1 MTTFGLPTTL
11 PAVLNA
17 IAARAAACVGLDP
30 AYVFP
35 SLDLGDMAAVGAP
48 ADVFIAIMAP
58 RGTIEQPDVMGGG
71 PDDLSVDATI
81 SLELWTRVEVDEAY
95 RDTAA
100 LTDAAIGILA
110 YFRKLLNRNT
120 GLQLF
125 APLPATGAGT
135 QSILKEPM
143 RLLDWDL
150 RPRIPAAGWVKHS
163 SRWQVK
169 YLEDC
174 TN

>member
-1 MTTFGLPTTL
+1 MIFGLPTTL
-11 PAVLNA
+11 PAILDA
-17 IAARAAACVGLDP
+17 IGARAAACVGLDP

-35 SLDLGDMAAVGAP
+35 SLDLGDMAAIGAP
-48 ADVFIAIMAP
+48 TDVFIALTPLSGMV
-58 RGTIEQPDVMGGG
+58 EQGDVMGGG
-71 PDDLSVDATI
+71 PDALSIDAT
-81 SLELWTRVEVDEAY
+81 LAVELWTRVEVDESY

-100 LTDAAIGILA
+100 LKDATFGILA
-110 YFRKLLNRNT
+110 RWRLLLNRNT

-125 APLPATGAGT
+125 APVAVAGAQ

-143 RLLDWDL
+143 RLIDWSL
-150 RPRIPAAGWVKHS
+150 RPRIPAAGWVKHV

-169 YLEDC
+169 YLEDT